1 MRHTI
6 LPHTLHFSTP
16 RMAVF
21 GRVKQRGLRFLFG
34 PAKEDRTRTEN
45 GAGAADSELD
55 RQRRLEAVLFLSPQG
70 ITSRKAAKLA
80 DLADATEVR
89 TLIRQLNRIY
99 DCQFKPYR
107 IEEVAG
113 GYALVT
119 RGRLSPWLRKLSYLP
134 GEVRLGRPAL
144 ETLAIV
150 AYRQPVMRADIEAIR
165 GVASSELLK
174 QLMEMD
180 LVRISGRSEDLGR
193 PYLYGT
199 TPRFL
204 QMFGLRSADRLPR
217 IEWVNFVAPV
227 DTITPSSEDLGS
239 SSEDFVIDSEAKE
252 STVKSTI
259 TAANFKGGEIVDELL
274 LKASATLVPISAIDD
289 DDDDW
294 DDDEEEDEDDFEDD
308 EEDDLDDWE
317 DEEEEDLGEEEEAV
331 DEAEDELE
339 EEEEEEEWEE
349 VDDDEEEEEGEES
362 EEEEDDDWDDDD
374 DDDDWDDDEEE
385 EDWE

>member
-1 MRHTI
+1 M
-6 LPHTLHFSTP
+6 
-16 RMAVF
+16 
-21 GRVKQRGLRFLFG
+21 
-34 PAKEDRTRTEN
+34 
-45 GAGAADSELD
+45 DSEKD
-55 RQRRLEAVLFLSPQG
+55 RRRRLEAVLFLSPQG

-80 DLADATEVR
+80 ALADATQVR
-89 TLIRQLNRIY
+89 TLIRQLNQIY

-113 GYALVT
+113 GYAIVT

-134 GEVRLGRPAL
+134 GEFRLGRPAL

-165 GVASSELLK
+165 GVGSSEVLK

-180 LVRISGRSEDLGR
+180 LVRISGRSEELGR

-199 TPRFL
+199 TLRFL

-217 IEWVNFVAPV
+217 MEWVNFVTPV
-227 DTITPSSEDLGS
+227 DTITP

-259 TAANFKGGEIVDELL
+259 TTASFSGGEIVDELL
-274 LKASATLVPISAIDD
+274 LATTATLVPISAIDEEDDDWDEEEDDDLD
-289 DDDDW
+289 DDDD
-294 DDDEEEDEDDFEDD
+294 
-308 EEDDLDDWE
+308 DDLDDWE
-317 DEEEEDLGEEEEAV
+317 DEEEEDEEEEDLGEEAAATE
-331 DEAEDELE
+331 EAEDELE
-339 EEEEEEEWEE
+339 EEEEEWEE
-349 VDDDEEEEEGEES
+349 VDDEEES
-362 EEEEDDDWDDDD
+362 EETEEDEEDEWEEDE
-374 DDDDWDDDEEE
+374 DDDDWEDDDEEE